1 MLTQYACQIAEYF
14 QLVTRI
20 GGGAGDQDM
29 VNDFVIHLNWLGEGN
44 KKSTKTSLLFAPA
57 MWDGEAINNQV
68 FTFAFAGDDPL
79 RFIGGNMVLCH

>member
-1 MLTQYACQIAEYF
+1 M
-14 QLVTRI
+14 TRI

-29 VNDFVIHLNWLGEGN
+29 VNDFVIYLNWLGEGN

-68 FTFAFAGDDPL
+68 FTFAFAGDDAL
-79 RFIGGNMVLCH
+79 CFIGGNMVLCD